1 MKWGKAKSWKKHILF
16 IDILSEEQRPDL
28 YLKKKCISLGSESW
42 LTFDPHKDNY
52 YTKGVIFRFHHNR
65 QGWATEKGI

>member
-28 YLKKKCISLGSESW
+28 YLKKKCISLGSEPW

-52 YTKGVIFRFHHNR
+52 YTRGVIFRFHHNR